1 MEPEPGP
8 DPAPGLDRDTDPG
21 RDPVAGPDHDP
32 VTGPVPV
39 TDPAA
44 DPDVEPLHRGGF
56 RCRLCQITAANLP
69 SLRSH
74 LAGRRHRRLRCLRSE
89 RRAQEQRS
97 LFVSGFAR
105 GTAPE
110 RLRRHFRAFGPVA
123 TVVMD
128 KEKGAFAIVELQ
140 DAAGRQRALD
150 EPRHVLDGRRLRV
163 RPREHR
169 DFPRAPPREPPGT
182 PPGLLQALGRAQDVG
197 AQLQLLVR
205 ALELSAAERR
215 LRRLLVA
222 LIQEVFGEFFPGCS
236 VVPYGSSVNGF
247 DVHGCD
253 LDLHLEL
260 GDPQSPE
267 TPKIPDLNPNG
278 DPQSPGT
285 PKIPDL
291 NPNGDPQS
299 PETPKIPDLNPN
311 RDPQSP
317 ETPKIPDLNPNGAP
331 QSPETP
337 KIPDLNPNRDP
348 QSPETPKISDL
359 NPNGDPQSPETPKI
373 PDLNPN
379 GDPQS
384 PETPNGDPQSQG
396 GTLLG
401 DGDPRPNGS
410 LLGDKD
416 PHLKGS
422 LLGSKVSVLGSVLGD
437 RDPSSEGS
445 LLESEGS
452 LLGSEGSVWGSEG
465 SLLGSLSGDRDPSR
479 GTSPAGCGSEGGSL
493 SGDES
498 PEAEGSPLGSEGS
511 LLGRG
516 APPEQA
522 LALVG
527 AVLRRCVPGVRGVR
541 AVPGARRPVV
551 KFSHKQSGLAGDVCL
566 DNRLALFNTQFL
578 RLCADA
584 DPRVRPLGYAV
595 RLWAGGQ
602 RLAGNRAGGGPL
614 LTNYALTLL
623 LVLFLQ
629 SRSPPVLPSVRR
641 LRLLAGPQD
650 RAQVGGW
657 DCSFPRDAAALE
669 PSENGQSA
677 ASLLAE
683 FFSYFGSLNLGELL
697 LSPLEGRA
705 LPRPPPET
713 LGGLRPGPLTLQDP
727 FELSHNVAANVTA
740 RTVSRF
746 VRCCRDAARLCRG
759 PEFLQKSRRGRPWG
773 VMRLLQPGP
782 GGDRGAFGDPEG
794 KFLIP
799 VPLPPPG
806 GRGGVPQ
813 GEVCAA
819 VGFVLRE
826 LLGCGCEPEGGTGDS
841 QREFGDLGTPGS
853 AGEPSPGAQCHLER
867 GTGDSRGELG
877 DLGTPGSA
885 GQPSQGAQCHLEGGT
900 GDSQREFG
908 DLGTP
913 GSAGQPSQ
921 GAQCHLEM
929 GTGDSQ
935 RELGDLGTPG
945 SAGQPSPGAQC
956 HLERGTGDSQREFGD
971 LGTPRSAEQ
980 PSPGAQCHLER
991 GTGDSRGEFGD
1002 LGTAGD
1008 EQELLP
1014 APSEPPPGARCHPE
1028 GVTGDSQREFGD
1040 AGTPGPGSKRRL
1052 PEGVP
1057 PGAGVPPAKRPRGP
1071 AGPSRW
1077 SCCVWYR
1084 VWRGRRRLRRRLR
1097 PREGSGGAPG
1107 TEGNRGDQS
1116 LEGPGGAQ
1124 SAGGVGGPEGI
1135 RGPGDAQGP
1144 GGVGGPGGP
1153 GSCPLALERA
1163 VTEAIVRGDTGTPPG
1178 PPPEPLLR
1186 FQLSARPGGSRRDP
1200 QMLLH
1205 LQPEPPSP
1213 LFHEFFH
1220 FLRSFLPE
1228 MVRQRLGW
1236 GVGGGQGAIL

>member
-21 RDPVAGPDHDP
+21 RDPLAALDHDP

-74 LAGRRHRRLRCLRSE
+74 LAGRRHRRLRWLRSE

-128 KEKGAFAIVELQ
+128 KEKGAFAIVELR

-278 DPQSPGT
+278 DPQSP
-285 PKIPDL
+285 
-291 NPNGDPQS
+291 
-299 PETPKIPDLNPN
+299 ETPKIP
-311 RDPQSP
+311 
-317 ETPKIPDLNPNGAP
+317 
-331 QSPETP
+331 
-337 KIPDLNPNRDP
+337 
-348 QSPETPKISDL
+348 DL

-384 PETPNGDPQSQG
+384 PGTPKIPDLNPYRDPQSPGTPKTPDFSHNRDTQSPETPDGDPQSQG

-401 DGDPRPNGS
+401 DETPIPMGPFWGTRTPTSWGPFWGD
-410 LLGDKD
+410 
-416 PHLKGS
+416 KGS

-452 LLGSEGSVWGSEG
+452 LLGSEGSFRGSEGSLLGSERSVWGSEG

-479 GTSPAGCGSEGGSL
+479 GASPAGCGSEGGSL

-566 DNRLALFNTQFL
+566 DNRLALLNTQFL

-782 GGDRGAFGDPEG
+782 GGDRGAFGDSEG

-841 QREFGDLGTPGS
+841 RGEFGDLGTPGS
-853 AGEPSPGAQCHLER
+853 AGEPSP
-867 GTGDSRGELG
+867 
-877 DLGTPGSA
+877 
-885 GQPSQGAQCHLEGGT
+885 GAQCHLEGGT

-913 GSAGQPSQ
+913 GSAG
-921 GAQCHLEM
+921 E
-929 GTGDSQ
+929 
-935 RELGDLGTPG
+935 
-945 SAGQPSPGAQC
+945 PSPGAQC
-956 HLERGTGDSQREFGD
+956 HLEGGTGDSQR
-971 LGTPRSAEQ
+971 
-980 PSPGAQCHLER
+980 
-991 GTGDSRGEFGD
+991 EFGD

-1116 LEGPGGAQ
+1116 LEGPEGAQ
-1124 SAGGVGGPEGI
+1124 SAGGVGDPEGVGGPEGI

-1236 GVGGGQGAIL
+1236 GVGGGQGGIL